1 MNLDTQYSVSRQ
13 TKVVNALGMHARPA
27 AKIAEMA
34 MTAKGN
40 ILLSD
45 GNSTVDAS
53 SIIDILSLCAVT
65 GTQIFIVSDEPEDG
79 SVADEIKDFFDQ
91 GFGENN

>member
-1 MNLDTQYSVSRQ
+1 
-13 TKVVNALGMHARPA
+13 
-27 AKIAEMA
+27 

-79 SVADEIKDFFDQ
+79 FVADEIKDFFDQ